1 MQYDRAFVLNGPVV
15 KVYKNS
21 DDNEIENQQR
31 LQYLMHLPVI
41 KDKKGDIIE
50 PKNLTLHNNES
61 SILFLDAKDKNMV
74 YNYDLEKG

>member
-1 MQYDRAFVLNGPVV
+1 
-15 KVYKNS
+15 
-21 DDNEIENQQR
+21 
-31 LQYLMHLPVI
+31 MHLPVI